1 MKQMIIDFII
11 WYMGFSKVYTVPA
24 PQPCN
29 AILTQKAFEE
39 YHKGKQVSPNK
50 PTICLP
56 GAANI
61 RNDI

>member
-1 MKQMIIDFII
+1 MKQTIIDFII

-24 PQPCN
+24 PQPYN

-39 YHKGKQVSPNK
+39 YHKVRQVSPNK

-56 GAANI
+56 AAANI

>member
-1 MKQMIIDFII
+1 MKQTIIDFII

-39 YHKGKQVSPNK
+39 YHKARQVKFDK
-50 PTICLP
+50 PIICLL